1 MTTPTPPL
9 EEHPDLAT
17 MRARYER
24 AAARPTAQ
32 AVDGLTFLAGLYLAI
47 SPWVIGFSGATSLA
61 LNNLIVGL
69 ALAFLAVGFASAYGH
84 THGLAWVAP
93 LLGVWMIL
101 SPWLAAGAVATTASV
116 LNNVIVGGVAVL
128 LCLGQVAMGT
138 GAMKR
143 H

>member
-1 MTTPTPPL
+1 M
-9 EEHPDLAT
+9 
-17 MRARYER
+17 
-24 AAARPTAQ
+24 AARPTAQ

-93 LLGVWMIL
+93 LLGVWIIL
-101 SPWLAAGAVATTASV
+101 TPWLAAGSVATTASV

-138 GAMKR
+138 GAIKR

>member
-9 EEHPDLAT
+9 EEHPDLAA

-24 AAARPTAQ
+24 AAARPAAQ
-32 AVDGLTFLAGLYLAI
+32 AIDGLTFLAGLYLAI
-47 SPWVIGFSGATSLA
+47 SPWVVGFSGTASLT

-69 ALAFLAVGFASAYGH
+69 ALAMLAVAFASAYGH

-93 LLGVWMIL
+93 LLGVWMVL
-101 SPWLAAGAVATTASV
+101 TPWLAAGGVATTASV

-128 LCLGQVAMGT
+128 LSLGQVAMGT